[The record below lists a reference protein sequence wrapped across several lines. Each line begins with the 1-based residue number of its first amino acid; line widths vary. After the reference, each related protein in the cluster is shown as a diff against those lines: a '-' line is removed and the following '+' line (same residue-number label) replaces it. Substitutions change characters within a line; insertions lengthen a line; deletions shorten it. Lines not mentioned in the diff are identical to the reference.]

1 MSHER
6 SHPCVLVVGTADTK
20 ADEILYLRRCIESAG
35 GRAMVMD
42 VGVLGS
48 APFVPEVSG
57 ADVARAADTTLER
70 VRRSTDENEA
80 MSTMARGASSIA
92 ARLNADGAIQGAIV
106 LGGTMGTDLSLD
118 VAAALPLGV
127 PKMVIST
134 VAHSHLIPPGR
145 IAPDLMTILWAGGL
159 YGLNPVCESALSQAA
174 GAVVGACRT
183 AVAPRFDRPL
193 VGMTS
198 LGSSVL
204 NYMVALKPAL
214 AARGYEL
221 AVFHATGMGGRAF
234 EALAGEGRFAAVM
247 DFCLQEV
254 SNHVHGSVV
263 TSGPDRLNA
272 AGRAGVPQ
280 LVAPGGID
288 MIDLPAWQAVP
299 ASLAGRAYH
308 AHNRLIASVAA
319 TANERRETA
328 RFIAA
333 QLGRAAGPTTVIL
346 PLRGIEQWD
355 RPGEPMHDAPALA
368 AFIDEFRRQAP
379 AGVPLIEL
387 DAHINDLAFT
397 DCVMQVF
404 DRWVAEAV
412 VVR

>member
-1 MSHER
+1 
-6 SHPCVLVVGTADTK
+6 
-20 ADEILYLRRCIESAG
+20 
-35 GRAMVMD
+35 
-42 VGVLGS
+42 
-48 APFVPEVSG
+48 
-57 ADVARAADTTLER
+57 
-70 VRRSTDENEA
+70 
-80 MSTMARGASSIA
+80 
-92 ARLNADGAIQGAIV
+92 
-106 LGGTMGTDLSLD
+106 
-118 VAAALPLGV
+118 
-127 PKMVIST
+127 MVIST

-214 AARGYEL
+214 AVRGYEL

-263 TSGPDRLNA
+263 TSGPDRLSA

-288 MIDLPAWQAVP
+288 MIDLPAWQPVP
-299 ASLAGRAYH
+299 ASLAGRTYH
-308 AHNRLIASVAA
+308 AHNRLIASVSA

-328 RFIAA
+328 RFIADR
-333 QLGRAAGPTTVIL
+333 LGRARAPTTMIL
-346 PLRGIEQWD
+346 PLQGIEQWD
-355 RPGEPMHDAPALA
+355 RPGEPMHDPPALA
-368 AFIDEFRRQAP
+368 AFMDEFRRRAP
-379 AGVPLIEL
+379 ATVPVIEL
-387 DAHINDLAFT
+387 DAHINDPAFA
-397 DCVMQVF
+397 DCAMQVF
-404 DRWVAEAV
+404 DRWIGEGVVTPGAGAVTARGASASPGAVARRSGPAP
-412 VVR
+412 